1 MDPHCFLL
9 KIIDVRELADEV
21 LGVWPR
27 LVIDQGRKGVEVQ
40 REVDTA
46 FLRVAVA
53 VPGSHPV
60 YAALHGQ
67 DAEDHPNS
75 LLVPKVMTFLRD
87 FCVDTDATLAR
98 ALLAK
103 LPPGRSVGWHVDR
116 GSYYQATARY
126 HLAILNEGAT
136 FRVETTTYE
145 QHTGEL
151 WSFDNT
157 KPHGALNNTSTDRIH
172 LIFDTQP
179 AHLKTHAEMLKQK
192 YSADLYKNDP
202 NRE

>member
-1 MDPHCFLL
+1 MDAHCFLV
-9 KIIDVRELADEV
+9 KILDVRELADEV
-21 LGVWPR
+21 LSAWPR
-27 LVIDQGRKGVEVQ
+27 LAIDQVRKGVEVQ
-40 REVDTA
+40 SEVDTA
-46 FLRVAVA
+46 YLRVAVA
-53 VPGSHPV
+53 VPGAHPV

-67 DAEDHPNS
+67 DSEDHPNAR
-75 LLVPKVMTFLRD
+75 LVPKVMKFLQD
-87 FCVDTDATLAR
+87 FSAETDATLAR

-103 LPPGRSVGWHVDR
+103 LPPGKSVGWHVDR

-126 HLAILNEGAT
+126 HLAIFNEGAT

-157 KPHGALNNTSTDRIH
+157 KPHGAFNHTSAYRIH

-179 AHLKTHAEMLKQK
+179 AHLKARAEILKQK
-192 YSADLYKNDP
+192 YSTDFYKNDP

>member
-1 MDPHCFLL
+1 MDDHCFLL
-9 KIIDVRELADEV
+9 KIMDVRELADEV

-27 LVIDQGRKGVEVQ
+27 LVIDQVRKGVEVQ
-40 REVDTA
+40 SEVDTA
-46 FLRVAVA
+46 YLRVALA
-53 VPGSHPV
+53 VPGAHPV

-75 LLVPKVMTFLRD
+75 LLVPKVMKFLRD
-87 FCVDTDATLAR
+87 FCAETDSTLAR

-103 LPPGRSVGWHVDR
+103 LPPGKSVGWHVDR

-136 FRVETTTYE
+136 FRAEATTYE

-151 WSFDNT
+151 WTFDNT
-157 KPHGALNNTSTDRIH
+157 KPHGALNNTSMDRIH

-179 AHLKTHAEMLKQK
+179 GHLKAHAEMLKEK
-192 YSADLYKNDP
+192 YSSEFYKNDP

>member
-9 KIIDVRELADEV
+9 KIVDVRELADEV

-27 LVIDQGRKGVEVQ
+27 LVIDQGRKGIEVQ

-53 VPGSHPV
+53 VPGAHPV

-75 LLVPKVMTFLRD
+75 LLVPKVMKFLRD
-87 FCVDTDATLAR
+87 FCAETDATLAR

-103 LPPGRSVGWHVDR
+103 LPPGKAVGWHFDR
-116 GSYYQATARY
+116 GSYYQATVRY
-126 HLAILNEGAT
+126 HLAILNKGAM
-136 FRVETTTYE
+136 FRVNMTTYE
-145 QHTGEL
+145 QHTGDL

-157 KPHGALNNTSTDRIH
+157 KPHGALNNTSMDRIH

-179 AHLKTHAEMLKQK
+179 RHLKAHAEILKQK
-192 YSADLYKNDP
+192 YSAALYLNDP
-202 NRE
+202 NRD